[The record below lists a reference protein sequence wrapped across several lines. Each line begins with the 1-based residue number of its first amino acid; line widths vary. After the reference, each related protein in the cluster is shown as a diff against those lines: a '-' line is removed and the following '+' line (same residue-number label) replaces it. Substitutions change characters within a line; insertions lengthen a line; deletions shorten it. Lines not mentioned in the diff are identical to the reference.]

1 MQVGLQLPSRL
12 GPAALTQRDLLEM
25 AVLADT
31 TPGWDHLWV
40 PDSVLALPF
49 YDSVVSLAA
58 CAAVTSRVR
67 LGVACMAS
75 LGLRQPLV
83 VAQQWANLDALS
95 GGRMTLVA
103 CPGEPAGQGQA
114 RELAAFGLTRSQKIE
129 RMAETI
135 AFLRAVSSQQP
146 VSFSGRYLSVDGL
159 SLAVPFVQR
168 PLPIWLAA
176 NPPAAAPR
184 AVVERLLRRVARLG
198 DGWLTF
204 AVTPGLL
211 AERLTLLREIAEQD
225 GRPLGPG
232 FGVCVYL
239 NVNVHADE
247 QLALADAVATW
258 NSESARPVTAD
269 QVRELAAVG
278 TPSRCAEHL
287 AELRRA
293 GATAVVLGMLSADPR
308 RQMRTVTHELLPL
321 LADG

>member
-12 GPAALTQRDLLEM
+12 GPAALTQRQLIEM
-25 AVLADT
+25 AVLADA

-58 CAAVTSRVR
+58 CAAVTARVR

-95 GGRMTLVA
+95 GGRMTLIA
-103 CPGEPAGQGQA
+103 CPGEPAGPGQA
-114 RELAAFGLTRSQKIE
+114 RELAAFGLTRREKIE
-129 RMAETI
+129 RMAEAI

-146 VSFSGRYLSVDGL
+146 TSFSGRYVSVEDL
-159 SLAVPFVQR
+159 SLAPPFVQR

-176 NPPAAAPR
+176 NPPAGAPR
-184 AVVERLLRRVARLG
+184 AVVERLLRRVALLG

-211 AERLTLLREIAEQD
+211 AERLAMLREIADQE

-232 FGVCVYL
+232 FEVCVYL
-239 NVNVHADE
+239 NVNVDADE
-247 QLALADAVATW
+247 SRALADATATW
-258 NSESARPVTAD
+258 NGELARPVTPD
-269 QVRELAAVG
+269 RIRELAAVG
-278 TPSRCAEHL
+278 APGRCAERV
-287 AELRRA
+287 AELAAA
-293 GATAVVLGMLSADPR
+293 GATAVVLGLLSADPQ
-308 RQMRTVTHELLPL
+308 RQLQAVTQDLLPL
-321 LADG
+321 LTDC

>member
-12 GPAALTQRDLLEM
+12 GPAALTQRDLIEM

-103 CPGEPAGQGQA
+103 CPGQPAGQA
-114 RELAAFGLTRSQKIE
+114 HVRELAAFGLTRDEKIE
-129 RMAETI
+129 RMAEAI
-135 AFLRAVSSQQP
+135 AFLRAVSSGQP
-146 VSFSGRYLSVDGL
+146 VSFSGRHIRVEDL
-159 SLAVPFVQR
+159 SLAPPFVQR

-176 NPPAAAPR
+176 NPTADAPPG
-184 AVVERLLRRVARLG
+184 VVERLLRRVAKLG

-211 AERLTLLREIAEQD
+211 ADRLALLREIAEHE
-225 GRPLGPG
+225 GRPLGSG
-232 FGVCVYL
+232 FDVCVYL
-239 NVNVHADE
+239 NVNVDTDE
-247 QLALADAVATW
+247 RRALDDATATW
-258 NSESARPVTAD
+258 NSELARPVSPD
-269 QVRELAAVG
+269 RVRELAAVG
-278 TPSRCAEHL
+278 APGRCAERV
-287 AELRRA
+287 AEMEEA
-293 GATAVVLGMLSADPR
+293 GATAVVLGLLSADPR
-308 RQMRTVTHELLPL
+308 RQMQAVTDELLPL
-321 LADG
+321 LTGS

>member
-12 GPAALTQRDLLEM
+12 GPAALTHRQLIEM
-25 AVLADT
+25 AVLADA

-58 CAAVTSRVR
+58 CAAVTARVR

-103 CPGEPAGQGQA
+103 CPGQPAGQAQA
-114 RELAAFGLTRSQKIE
+114 RELAAFGLTRGEKIE
-129 RMAETI
+129 RMAEAI
-135 AFLRAVSSQQP
+135 AFLRAVSSRQP
-146 VSFSGRYLSVDGL
+146 VSFSGRYISVEDL
-159 SLAVPFVQR
+159 SLAPPFVQR
-168 PLPIWLAA
+168 PLPIWVAA
-176 NPPAAAPR
+176 NPPDDAPR
-184 AVVERLLRRVARLG
+184 AVVERLLRRVAELG

-211 AERLTLLREIAEQD
+211 AERLALLREIAEHE
-225 GRPLGPG
+225 GHPLGPG

-239 NVNVHADE
+239 NVNVDADE
-247 QLALADAVATW
+247 RRALADATAVW
-258 NSESARPVTAD
+258 NGELARPVTPD
-269 QVRELAAVG
+269 RVR
-278 TPSRCAEHL
+278 
-287 AELRRA
+287 
-293 GATAVVLGMLSADPR
+293 
-308 RQMRTVTHELLPL
+308 
-321 LADG
+321 